1 MDPHS
6 SSSASFADPLSR
18 RGFLKRTAAGT
29 LVLLAL
35 RRARPASAD
44 GARSVPAPGSLD
56 DAHAATLEAF
66 CDRAITPADGAPT
79 AREARLALRI
89 DHELGLLS
97 PAFVGDLRDALT
109 LLEYSGV
116 LEGKFRPFS
125 RLGAEDQD
133 DVLRGMMR
141 SRLPWRRSAFLGL
154 KQLAVFFYYADDRAW
169 PRIGYDGPY
178 VLRRVAVTERGFPF
192 PTSRES
198 FVPGTRRGG
207 AGPVPGAAGLTD
219 RGGRT

>member
-1 MDPHS
+1 MDPLS
-6 SSSASFADPLSR
+6 SFSASFADPLSR
-18 RGFLKRTAAGT
+18 RGFLKRTATGT
-29 LVLLAL
+29 LFLLAL
-35 RRARPASAD
+35 RHVRPASAAR
-44 GARSVPAPGSLD
+44 ARSVPAPGTLD

-79 AREARLALRI
+79 ARDARLALRI

-97 PAFVGDLRDALT
+97 PAFVGDVRDALT

-125 RLGAEDQD
+125 RLGPEDQD

-169 PRIGYDGPY
+169 ARIGYDGPW
-178 VLRRVAVTERGFPF
+178 VLRRVAATEQGFPF
-192 PTSRES
+192 PTPRES
-198 FVPGTRRGG
+198 FVP
-207 AGPVPGAAGLTD
+207 AGRAPGAAGLRD

>member
-1 MDPHS
+1 MDPHVS
-6 SSSASFADPLSR
+6 FSSASFADPLSR
-18 RGFLKRTAAGT
+18 RGFLKRTAAGA

-35 RRARPASAD
+35 RHARPALAA
-44 GARSVPAPGSLD
+44 GARRVPVPGTLD

-66 CDRAITPADGAPT
+66 CDRAVTPAGGAPT

-89 DHELGLLS
+89 DHEMGLLS
-97 PAFVGDLRDALT
+97 PAVVGDLRDALT

-125 RLGAEDQD
+125 RLGAGDQD

-169 PRIGYDGPY
+169 PRIGYDGPW
-178 VLRRVAVTERGFPF
+178 VLRRVAVTEQGFPF
-192 PTSRES
+192 PTPPES
-198 FVPGTRRGG
+198 FVPGGRAEGPSRAPGLPHRG
-207 AGPVPGAAGLTD
+207 
-219 RGGRT
+219 RGT